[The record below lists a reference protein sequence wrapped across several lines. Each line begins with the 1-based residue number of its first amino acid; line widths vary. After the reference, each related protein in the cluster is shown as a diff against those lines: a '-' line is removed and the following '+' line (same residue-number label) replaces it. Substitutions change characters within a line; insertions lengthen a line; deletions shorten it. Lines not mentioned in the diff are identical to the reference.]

1 MVQLVLG
8 QESMKHL
15 DINLKA
21 DYARRYSFKDWEPY
35 AYWSTAN
42 MCFDDVH
49 Q

>member
-1 MVQLVLG
+1 MVQLVLS

-21 DYARRYSFKDWEPY
+21 DYARRYSFKDWELY

-42 MCFDDVH
+42 MYFDDVH
-49 Q
+49 H